1 MREDGCATEQL
12 GNESAINC
20 WLDVQLDVNGVR
32 TPVNKAQVPSGASD
46 VLAS

>member
-1 MREDGCATEQL
+1 MREEKTDVRATEQL

-32 TPVNKAQVPSGASD
+32 T
-46 VLAS
+46 L